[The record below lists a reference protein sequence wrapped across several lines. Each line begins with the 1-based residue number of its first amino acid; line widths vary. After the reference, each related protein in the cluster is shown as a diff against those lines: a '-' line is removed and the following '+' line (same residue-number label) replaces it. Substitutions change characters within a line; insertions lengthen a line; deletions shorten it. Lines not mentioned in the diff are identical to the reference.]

1 MPALV
6 EIALSNSSEAIR
18 QLAAVEARKRV
29 EGGNGKGASS
39 PRPPAPTDDA
49 GWERCSPPARTAV
62 KERLLAAIQSP
73 QPSTSRPTLHK
84 LCQVAQ
90 AIYAREHEA
99 SSWPAFLPA
108 LFTLCTTAATQETG
122 LYILLGVLDEL
133 ATPQL
138 RPEIASP
145 LFGLLASALAPSQP
159 LGVRVF
165 AARALGR
172 LTQLVT
178 PEDEASVQAISSQV
192 PAMLQLGSDAIR
204 AGELDAIN
212 DAYEQLD
219 ALALCENPAMLNP
232 HFTDV
237 VANCLS
243 AGAAADVD
251 PDLRLAP
258 CNALLFVIK
267 YRRNRIQALGLGK
280 PILEGLMPIAAQD
293 EPEDMD
299 EDSPSR
305 VRRALPVDCD

>member
-29 EGGNGKGASS
+29 EAGNGKGALSH
-39 PRPPAPTDDA
+39 RRAMTLTDT
-49 GWERCSPPARTAV
+49 GWERCSPPARNAV

-73 QPSTSRPTLHK
+73 QGSKATVHK
-84 LCQVAQ
+84 LCQIAQ
-90 AIYAREHEA
+90 AIYAREYEA
-99 SSWPAFLPA
+99 STWPAFLPA

-133 ATPQL
+133 ATPSL

-159 LGVRVF
+159 LSVRVY
-165 AARALGR
+165 ASRALGR
-172 LTQLVT
+172 LAQLVT

-192 PAMLQLGSDAIR
+192 PAMLQLGTDALR
-204 AGELDAIN
+204 AGDLDAVN

-219 ALALCENPAMLNP
+219 SLALCENPAMLNP

-267 YRRNRIQALGLGK
+267 YRRNRVQALGLGK

-293 EPEDMD
+293 EPEDLD
-299 EDSPSR
+299 EDAPSR
-305 VRRALPVDCD
+305 VRCLPIDCS